1 MNARTTA
8 LSALIAMRRQNAWAD
23 GALKDYTARDRL
35 DRRDAALAAR
45 LLYGVVQ
52 NRMLLDFYLAQAVA
66 APLTKLQ
73 PVVLDILRLG
83 AYQILFLDK
92 IPVSAAV
99 NEAVEQTKTYANKR
113 AAGLVNGSLRT
124 LARRKDELEKPHD
137 LATKYSHPQPLVD
150 CLRASMDEETL
161 EAFLAADNDIPK
173 TALQANPLKASAEQ
187 VAAALDEAG
196 IACEPHPWLP
206 GCFLVSGT
214 GNLESL
220 PLFQSGA
227 VYVQDAAAKLA
238 AENVLCYVLLR
249 ILELLH
255 PFMPFLTEEIWQ
267 ALPHEGDFLIRAAW
281 PTYQDALHFP
291 QAESDMENVK
301 DAITAVRARRAE
313 MNVPPSKKAQLIL
326 VTKRPETYEVGK
338 HFITRMAYASEVTVT
353 AQAPADLKG
362 MVTVATHDANIYL
375 PLAELVDIAAELER
389 IAKEKAKAE
398 DNLKRIEAKLAN
410 ESFTSRAPEN
420 VVNAEREKA
429 EKARSLIA
437 KLEESAAAM
446 KL

>member
-137 LATKYSHPQPLVD
+137 LATNTLTRSRSSTACVRPWTRKRSKPSSPLTTTFPK
-150 CLRASMDEETL
+150 RR
-161 EAFLAADNDIPK
+161 FRQIP
-173 TALQANPLKASAEQ
+173 
-187 VAAALDEAG
+187 
-196 IACEPHPWLP
+196 
-206 GCFLVSGT
+206 
-214 GNLESL
+214 
-220 PLFQSGA
+220 
-227 VYVQDAAAKLA
+227 
-238 AENVLCYVLLR
+238 
-249 ILELLH
+249 
-255 PFMPFLTEEIWQ
+255 
-267 ALPHEGDFLIRAAW
+267 
-281 PTYQDALHFP
+281 
-291 QAESDMENVK
+291 
-301 DAITAVRARRAE
+301 
-313 MNVPPSKKAQLIL
+313 
-326 VTKRPETYEVGK
+326 
-338 HFITRMAYASEVTVT
+338 
-353 AQAPADLKG
+353 
-362 MVTVATHDANIYL
+362 
-375 PLAELVDIAAELER
+375 
-389 IAKEKAKAE
+389 
-398 DNLKRIEAKLAN
+398 
-410 ESFTSRAPEN
+410 
-420 VVNAEREKA
+420 
-429 EKARSLIA
+429 
-437 KLEESAAAM
+437 
-446 KL
+446 

>member
-137 LATKYSHPQPLVD
+137 LATKYSHPQLLVD

-173 TALQANPLKASAEQ
+173 TALQANPLKASAKQ

-220 PLFQSGA
+220 PLFQMENTGSILSCDLHAHKISLIEKNAARLGISILKAEQRSASEFDPALEAQFDLVIADVPCSGLGVIRKKPDIRYKPLDA
-227 VYVQDAAAKLA
+227 IERLPEVQRA
-238 AENVLCYVLLR
+238 
-249 ILELLH
+249 ILETVSRYVKPGGALLYSTCTVRKEENEAVAL
-255 PFMPFLTEEIWQ
+255 PFLQ
-267 ALPHEGDFLIRAAW
+267 AHPEFSLEPFPVPDGLDLPNEGYAALLPHKHAA
-281 PTYQDALHFP
+281 DGFFICKL
-291 QAESDMENVK
+291 
-301 DAITAVRARRAE
+301 R
-313 MNVPPSKKAQLIL
+313 
-326 VTKRPETYEVGK
+326 K
-338 HFITRMAYASEVTVT
+338 HA
-353 AQAPADLKG
+353 
-362 MVTVATHDANIYL
+362 
-375 PLAELVDIAAELER
+375 
-389 IAKEKAKAE
+389 
-398 DNLKRIEAKLAN
+398 
-410 ESFTSRAPEN
+410 
-420 VVNAEREKA
+420 
-429 EKARSLIA
+429 
-437 KLEESAAAM
+437 
-446 KL
+446 

>member
-66 APLTKLQ
+66 SPLTKLQ

-238 AENVLCYVLLR
+238 VLASGAGPGMRVL
-249 ILELLH
+249 
-255 PFMPFLTEEIWQ
+255 
-267 ALPHEGDFLIRAAW
+267 DCCAA
-281 PTYQDALHFP
+281 PG
-291 QAESDMENVK
+291 
-301 DAITAVRARRAE
+301 
-313 MNVPPSKKAQLIL
+313 
-326 VTKRPETYEVGK
+326 GK
-338 HFITRMAYASEVTVT
+338 
-353 AQAPADLKG
+353 
-362 MVTVATHDANIYL
+362 
-375 PLAELVDIAAELER
+375 
-389 IAKEKAKAE
+389 
-398 DNLKRIEAKLAN
+398 
-410 ESFTSRAPEN
+410 SF
-420 VVNAEREKA
+420 
-429 EKARSLIA
+429 
-437 KLEESAAAM
+437 AAAM
-446 KL
+446 QMENTGSILSCDLHAHKISLIEKNAARLGISILKAEQRSASEFDPALEAQFDLVIADVPCSGLGVIRKKPDIRYKDPAPLADLPAVQLDILRNAARYVKPGGTLMYSTCTLLYRENGEVVETFLAENNSYKAEAFPLPGPVGLVQGGSVTLWPHRHGTDGFFISKMRREEA

>member
-150 CLRASMDEETL
+150 CLCASMDEETL
-161 EAFLAADNDIPK
+161 EAFLAADNDVPK
-173 TALQANPLKASAEQ
+173 TAMQVNPLKAAPEQ
-187 VAAALDEAG
+187 VTAALDEAG
-196 IACEPHPWLP
+196 IAHEPHPWLP

-238 AENVLCYVLLR
+238 VLASGAAPGMRVL
-249 ILELLH
+249 
-255 PFMPFLTEEIWQ
+255 
-267 ALPHEGDFLIRAAW
+267 DCCAA
-281 PTYQDALHFP
+281 PG
-291 QAESDMENVK
+291 
-301 DAITAVRARRAE
+301 
-313 MNVPPSKKAQLIL
+313 
-326 VTKRPETYEVGK
+326 GK
-338 HFITRMAYASEVTVT
+338 
-353 AQAPADLKG
+353 
-362 MVTVATHDANIYL
+362 
-375 PLAELVDIAAELER
+375 
-389 IAKEKAKAE
+389 
-398 DNLKRIEAKLAN
+398 
-410 ESFTSRAPEN
+410 SF
-420 VVNAEREKA
+420 
-429 EKARSLIA
+429 
-437 KLEESAAAM
+437 AAAM
-446 KL
+446 QMENTGSILSCDLHAHKISLIEKMPPGSAFPS

>member
-1 MNARTTA
+1 MSDVRKPDARETA
-8 LSALIAMRRQNAWAD
+8 LEVLMQVDSANAWSD
-23 GALKDYTARDRL
+23 GGLKRTIAKNKL
-35 DRRDAALAAR
+35 DSRDAALATR
-45 LLYGVVQ
+45 LCYGVIQ

-238 AENVLCYVLLR
+238 VLASGAAPGMRVLDCCAAPGGKSFAMAEK
-249 ILELLH
+249 
-255 PFMPFLTEEIWQ
+255 MQ
-267 ALPHEGDFLIRAAW
+267 GKG
-281 PTYQDALHFP
+281 
-291 QAESDMENVK
+291 S
-301 DAITAVRARRAE
+301 
-313 MNVPPSKKAQLIL
+313 
-326 VTKRPETYEVGK
+326 VTSCDIYEHK
-338 HFITRMAYASEVTVT
+338 
-353 AQAPADLKG
+353 
-362 MVTVATHDANIYL
+362 
-375 PLAELVDIAAELER
+375 
-389 IAKEKAKAE
+389 
-398 DNLKRIEAKLAN
+398 LKRIQEGAARLGLPNIRTELQDASAFRAEWA
-410 ESFTSRAPEN
+410 ESADTVLCDVPCSGLGIIRKKPETRYKDPD
-420 VVNAEREKA
+420 E
-429 EKARSLIA
+429 IA
-437 KLEESAAAM
+437 KLPALQLAILENCARYV
-446 KL
+446 KKRWGC